1 MFEEFRNVCY
11 ENYKL
16 EPAWYYSAPGLA
28 WIGGLKVTE
37 VELKLFSGVDKL
49 LMYMKKEFGE
59 VFQ

>member
-16 EPAWYYSAPGLA
+16 EPAWYYSTPGLA
-28 WIGGLKVTE
+28 WIGALKVTE